1 MDGWNAE
8 ILAPWDCQLFI
19 SYFSASLQEAGKPW
33 GFFFET
39 SRALTIEGVAGGG
52 GAKILWAYFSPNQA
66 CFLQPPVVED
76 VSSPIFSI
84 HFTEGSSHDI
94 SISDLLAC

>member
-1 MDGWNAE
+1 MLKFWHLG
-8 ILAPWDCQLFI
+8 IV
-19 SYFSASLQEAGKPW
+19 SFSFLIFLQVYRKLENPEDFFLKPAS
-33 GFFFET
+33 
-39 SRALTIEGVAGGG
+39 ALTIEGVAGGG